1 MIINDKIICEAIDS
15 SSMSEQRIFG
25 DTENNGHVI
34 IRASENEQL
43 LYLDGACGNE
53 PIFLGFTK
61 SRGSQQEKLPVEAGD
76 FIGGIQAYART
87 VQGNSLG
94 YKHEETPLAGGLH
107 FKVSDQY
114 TGNGPVPTELIVGLT
129 DTDGMAIK
137 FILASSGSL
146 QLSGNITLGDLT
158 ITDTEVSVDDI
169 SDTKKYLLAYHK
181 GIRYAITAF
190 EIKE

>member
-1 MIINDKIICEAIDS
+1 MILNDKIICEAIDS

-43 LYLDGACGNE
+43 LYLDGACDDE

-87 VQGNSLG
+87 VRGNSLG
-94 YKHEETPLAGGLH
+94 YRHEETPLAGGLH
-107 FKVSDQY
+107 FKVSNHY
-114 TGNGPVPTELIVGLT
+114 TGNGPVPTELLIGLT
-129 DTDGMAIK
+129 DADGMSIK
-137 FILASSGSL
+137 FILDSSGSL

-169 SDTKKYLLAYHK
+169 IDTKKYLLVYHK

-190 EIKE
+190 EMKE